1 MQNANEA
8 SLSEQ
13 EASQVTNL
21 RTQSLVQGMN
31 LLGCRYTYL
40 LLLSRAVY
48 LPPSLPTSW
57 PNPAARPDSPWGP
70 TPREPSASSL
80 LRQSTSLPPAHLT
93 TPPSA
98 PGRKRTKREGA
109 ERNIK
114 QKLRS
119 LPSSLRETA
128 WTRLGAAREQ
138 QRPRLGARGDVSAP
152 KTSRGPLASARF
164 GLASDAS
171 YLIVIDAAYSF

>member
-21 RTQSLVQGMN
+21 RTQSSVQGMN

-119 LPSSLRETA
+119 PSLLPPGNGLDA
-128 WTRLGAAREQ
+128 TRSRSRTTKAASRCARRCLGAE
-138 QRPRLGARGDVSAP
+138 DVSGA
-152 KTSRGPLASARF
+152 F
-164 GLASDAS
+164 GFSEVWAG
-171 YLIVIDAAYSF
+171 V

>member
-21 RTQSLVQGMN
+21 RTQSSVQGMN

-109 ERNIK
+109 ERNK
-114 QKLRS
+114 TETEKKPFPP
-119 LPSSLRETA
+119 PSWKRPGRDSEPLENNKGRVSVRA
-128 WTRLGAAREQ
+128 QMSRRRRRLGGLWP
-138 QRPRLGARGDVSAP
+138 QRGLGWRL
-152 KTSRGPLASARF
+152 TH
-164 GLASDAS
+164 
-171 YLIVIDAAYSF
+171 LI